1 MRWRTVLHTA
11 AVSMCMLHLRMPEK
25 RSQTIV
31 IRVTTAEKRI
41 ITKAAELDH
50 YDVSPWA
57 RALLLKEAERRVDEG
72 KRK

>member
-1 MRWRTVLHTA
+1 MT
-11 AVSMCMLHLRMPEK
+11 EK

-31 IRVTTAEKRI
+31 IRVTTAEKRTI
-41 ITKAAELDH
+41 AKAAELDH

-57 RALLLKEAERRVDEG
+57 RALLLKEAERRIDEG

>member
-1 MRWRTVLHTA
+1 
-11 AVSMCMLHLRMPEK
+11 MLYVRMTDK

-41 ITKAAELDH
+41 IAKAAELDH

-57 RALLLKEAERRVDEG
+57 RALLLKVAERRIDEG
-72 KRK
+72 KRT